1 MQMKKSLYQKVIE
14 YINKE
19 IKNGNLASGD
29 SIPSESQLSK
39 LLGVSVGTIRKAVD
53 KLENASVLYRQHGKG
68 TFVSNHRFNN
78 RLLNKLSK
86 KIQQRLPRILLP
98 ESSDERVLQAAINS
112 TKKKIAQ
119 IFLLGDKAKITQ
131 RVTRLNQGLV
141 CELKYIDT
149 KDIQLIN
156 IYAEILYRKRK
167 HKGMSLDEAKKLLE
181 NDTLF
186 AMLALENGEVDG
198 VVTGAITPSQTVLS
212 NALMTIGLAA
222 NSKLVS
228 SFILM
233 IFDAKHQS
241 YASEMIFSDCAM
253 NVDPDA
259 DELAEIAK
267 NAYKSAKRYL
277 DIEPKIAM
285 LSFSTNKNTKHI
297 QVKKVSIAT
306 STLKKKL
313 PEADIIGNIQLDAA
327 LDNAVLKTKSPDA
340 NFIPPANVL
349 VFPNLDSA
357 NIGYKLVQRFAG
369 AQAIGPIL
377 QGLAKPV
384 NDLSRGCTAEEIV
397 NTVVITANQ
406 CDL

>member
-1 MQMKKSLYQKVIE
+1 
-14 YINKE
+14 
-19 IKNGNLASGD
+19 
-29 SIPSESQLSK
+29 
-39 LLGVSVGTIRKAVD
+39 
-53 KLENASVLYRQHGKG
+53 LENASVLYRQHGKG